1 MAETQ
6 APLFVAPDTALA
18 SCDTRLVD
26 VVDRLLDRGVVIRG
40 ELWLTVA
47 GVDLVFVGA
56 DLVLASPDTMR
67 RTRHRPHADGA
78 RTSCGG
84 APEACAGERR

>member
-1 MAETQ
+1 MAETH
-6 APLFVAPDTALA
+6 APLFVAPETALA

-26 VVDRLLDRGVVIRG
+26 VVDRLLDRGVVLRG

-56 DLVLASPDTMR
+56 DLVLAAPDTMR
-67 RTRHRPHADGA
+67 RTGHRTRPAEA
-78 RTSCGG
+78 PSVCRTASAPGG
-84 APEACAGERR
+84 DRG

>member
-1 MAETQ
+1 MAEPH
-6 APLFVAPDTALA
+6 APLFVAPDAALA

-47 GVDLVFVGA
+47 GVELVFVGA

-67 RTRHRPHADGA
+67 RTARMPGTDGA
-78 RTSCGG
+78 PLTCRS
-84 APEACAGERR
+84 APAARAGEGG

>member
-1 MAETQ
+1 MAESH

-47 GVDLVFVGA
+47 GVELVFVGA

-67 RTRHRPHADGA
+67 RTGRRPRTDGA
-78 RTSCGG
+78 PSACRG
-84 APEACAGERR
+84 APPACAGERG